1 MSAPRIP
8 TASRS
13 ATIHGRLP
21 SRSSLPR
28 SPLDVRVAD
37 LGSGCLIRK
46 TGFREGGEEKRG
58 QAEEPVD
65 DHDWEREAR
74 IGRDGGMGGKCAS
87 LPPAREHQGTDRGD
101 HKHRS
106 DGRPRETS
114 VVGDEAP
121 TSETIEPALSTVGD
135 GYTLS

>member
-1 MSAPRIP
+1 
-8 TASRS
+8 
-13 ATIHGRLP
+13 
-21 SRSSLPR
+21 
-28 SPLDVRVAD
+28 
-37 LGSGCLIRK
+37 
-46 TGFREGGEEKRG
+46 
-58 QAEEPVD
+58 VD

-74 IGRDGGMGGKCAS
+74 IGRDGGMGGKCVS

-101 HKHRS
+101 HKQRS

-114 VVGDEAP
+114 VVGDEAR